1 MRGVP
6 PWLFARNYKSVP
18 AGFILLHLLSLLTIF
33 LQVMAILLAEKS
45 ILGTALLFWVAS
57 VLMAAGLS
65 WCLARLLLSLDT
77 RKDRTRRICRFQH
90 WGMDETILDG
100 PSIWSTLFFAA
111 WFAFSALAAYGLA
124 LPVIDDLIGDMGQP
138 VLLSTWLLTLL
149 LAILWRHERFR
160 KARLKIHELDSLD
173 PVFHQRF
180 PPSELLSMY
189 ECMSSAPP
197 LFWAEYKNLK
207 EWQIS
212 EATNRKYRER
222 VAPYNIHEHSSFQRI
237 ALWLTLATILL
248 ATGTAI
254 YGLLTGDPQLAE
266 WFRTLFSRDLEPS
279 G

>member
-1 MRGVP
+1 
-6 PWLFARNYKSVP
+6 
-18 AGFILLHLLSLLTIF
+18 
-33 LQVMAILLAEKS
+33 MAILLAEKS

-57 VLMAAGLS
+57 VLTAAGLS

-77 RKDRTRRICRFQH
+77 RKDRTSRICRFQH

-100 PSIWSTLFFAA
+100 PSIWSTLFFAV

-124 LPVIDDLIGDMGQP
+124 LPVVDGLIGDMGQP

-189 ECMSSAPP
+189 ECMSSAVD
-197 LFWAEYKNLK
+197 L
-207 EWQIS
+207 Q
-212 EATNRKYRER
+212 
-222 VAPYNIHEHSSFQRI
+222 
-237 ALWLTLATILL
+237 
-248 ATGTAI
+248 
-254 YGLLTGDPQLAE
+254 GD
-266 WFRTLFSRDLEPS
+266 
-279 G
+279 